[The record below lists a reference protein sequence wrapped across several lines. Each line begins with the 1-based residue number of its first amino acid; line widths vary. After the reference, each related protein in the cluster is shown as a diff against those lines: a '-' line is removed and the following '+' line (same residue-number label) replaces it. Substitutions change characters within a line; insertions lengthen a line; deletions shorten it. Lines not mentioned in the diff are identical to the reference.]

1 MEFKGWVTTKDGTT
15 AFNFD
20 GEITTDTNL
29 YAKFETA
36 TVPEVKN
43 TVTYYDGD
51 TVLLEQ
57 SVEENGKAYNWTP
70 VKAGME
76 FKGWVTTKDGT
87 TAFDFDGEITTDT
100 NLYATFEEA
109 TVPEIKNIVTYYD
122 GDTVLLKQ
130 SVDKNGKAYNW
141 TPVKADMEFK
151 GWVTTKDGTT
161 AFDFDG
167 EITTDTNL
175 YATFEEAP
183 VPEVNYVVTFVDQDG
198 TTIYLEQKVAENG
211 TIYNWT
217 PEKFG
222 FNFVGWQLNGAV
234 FNAATP
240 VTGDITLTAK
250 WNEIVKEKPFAYDI
264 AHLNEDGTSFTYKYG
279 TNKEQVIQINES
291 TIYLD
296 GRLSDYEIAGYKNV
310 YNDFNKALDACKSG
324 TEDNPMKL
332 YIAPYVYWI
341 HNPDSDYTEHSVTI
355 TKNCANLHMI
365 GLSEDPR
372 DIVIAAN
379 YGHDEGFNGGNHTG
393 FSMSGDGLTLKNITF
408 GNYCNVDLVY
418 PLNPSLNRAKRTN
431 NVTQGQIASYSG
443 DKLYAENCQFISR
456 LNMMPFIS
464 SKRALYVNC
473 HMESTDDSLNG
484 SAQAVY
490 LNCDLEHYASK
501 PWGGTS
507 GVTLLNC
514 DMKIC
519 PINADETLTQYISK
533 GAGRATLV
541 DCRYRTEHN
550 VSNVNI
556 GFSDI
561 LSSTFRSYYSNVTVK
576 IGDGTPQQVRMDD
589 GGKNA
594 DKAVDITDTEMLKA
608 YKLDDNGTVVYN
620 VYNLLRGA
628 DDWDPLG
635 QKEIITRLNATNVAT
650 GMSARATGS
659 TTIENQKE
667 GGDRVTLSYSISGPQ
682 AGAYTDTV
690 EWKLLNPTDSA
701 YVTLTTQADG
711 TCVVQS
717 VNDQDVIPK
726 VIVVAKAASGLEAAV
741 EVTAK
746 PNMIAAPA
754 FTDEPTIAQGTDGTA
769 SVSYTLDLGERADM
783 SEIIW
788 YICDDASGTN
798 AREIAVGRA
807 DEPLKS
813 INLVKGYVGK
823 YLKVGI
829 KPKHLRCEYGALK
842 EVVASVA
849 ITDTGITESNTVKA
863 DISTIST
870 KSGGTIAGA
879 FTVDSHKPLDTV
891 SGGNNHTPFDGA
903 AEGDITTTPG
913 QFENSNAEG
922 KGDVWQWAVGNK
934 NGVLDYEGI
943 YQTQARSSRINYK
956 TTKTSTGDMAV
967 TVKVAPGKT
976 ASQGFGSAN
985 QFMDVMIKYDIETE
999 TGYGLRIYRISGNS
1013 CGFMLLEYKEGK
1025 TKALTKTV
1033 ESTVYLTECTIKLW
1047 TETVGNET
1055 KLKCTVETSNPDK
1068 AEQTLQTLNK
1078 PDATASVSLE
1088 ATIENNAYG
1097 DFSLQHYGTV
1107 GDNVTYIGD
1116 IELEYKD

>member
-1 MEFKGWVTTKDGTT
+1 MKKKKLLFSAVALATCIPMLAGCTGGNTTEGGT
-15 AFNFD
+15 
-20 GEITTDTNL
+20 E
-29 YAKFETA
+29 KF
-36 TVPEVKN
+36 
-43 TVTYYDGD
+43 TVTYYDGT

-57 SVEENGKAYNWTP
+57 SVSPNGKAYDWSPSKDGYEFVDWYTTSGMTVPYDFTKAINSDVSIYAKFGTKQSEPVKHSVTYYGYEGETLFSQTVDANGKAYAWTP
-70 VKAGME
+70 TKEGYE
-76 FKGWVTTKDGT
+76 FKGWYSANDYKTEYN
-87 TAFDFDGEITTDT
+87 FDNSISADM
-100 NLYATFEEA
+100 NLYAKFERKE
-109 TVPEIKNIVTYYD
+109 EIKQFPVTLAKDGKSFTYGYD
-122 GDTVLLKQ
+122 GDEKTV
-130 SVDKNGKAYNW
+130 
-141 TPVKADMEFK
+141 E
-151 GWVTTKDGTT
+151 
-161 AFDFDG
+161 
-167 EITTDTNL
+167 
-175 YATFEEAP
+175 
-183 VPEVNYVVTFVDQDG
+183 
-198 TTIYLEQKVAENG
+198 
-211 TIYNWT
+211 
-217 PEKFG
+217 
-222 FNFVGWQLNGAV
+222 
-234 FNAATP
+234 
-240 VTGDITLTAK
+240 
-250 WNEIVKEKPFAYDI
+250 
-264 AHLNEDGTSFTYKYG
+264 
-279 TNKEQVIQINES
+279 INEKA
-291 TIYLD
+291 IYVD
-296 GRLSDYEIAGYKNV
+296 GRLSDEEIEGFENV
-310 YNDFNKALDACKSG
+310 YNSFKQAMDHLVDG
-324 TEDNPMKL
+324 TEAEPMNM

-341 HNPDSDYTEHSVTI
+341 HNPDSTETTEAYGIVKS
-355 TKNCANLHMI
+355 CQNLHI
-365 GLSEDPR
+365 TGLTDDAR
-372 DIVIAAN
+372 NVVIAGN
-379 YGHDEGFNGGNHTG
+379 YGHDEGFAGGNWTM
-393 FSMSGDGLTLKNITF
+393 FNISGDGLNLRNLTF
-408 GNYCNVDLVY
+408 GDYCNVDLEY
-418 PLNPSLNRAKRTN
+418 PLNPSLSRAKRTG

-443 DKLYAENCQFISR
+443 DKLYAENVRFISR

-484 SAQAVY
+484 SSQAVY

-533 GAGRATLV
+533 MAGRATLV
-541 DCRYRTEHN
+541 DCRYRTDHN

-576 IGDGTPQQVRMDD
+576 IGDGTPQQVKMDD

-594 DKAVDITDTEMLKA
+594 DKAVDITGTAMLKA

-620 VYNLLRGA
+620 VYNLLRGT

-635 QKEIITRLNATNVAT
+635 QKETITRLNATNVAT

-682 AGAYTDTV
+682 SGAYTDTV
-690 EWKLLNPTDSA
+690 EWKLLNPADSA
-701 YVTLTTQADG
+701 YVTVTPQNDG

-717 VNDQDVIPK
+717 INDQDVTPK

-754 FTDEPTIAQGTDGTA
+754 FTVEPTIAQGTDGTA

-783 SEIIW
+783 SEIKW
-788 YICDDASGTN
+788 YICDDASGAN

-807 DEPLKS
+807 GEPLKS

-829 KPKHLRCEYGALK
+829 RPKHIRCEYGELK
-842 EVVASVA
+842 EVVATVA

-863 DISTIST
+863 DINTIST

-879 FTVDSHKPLDTV
+879 FTVDSHQPLDTV
-891 SGGNNHTPFDGA
+891 LDKENNTHHHTPFEGA

-913 QFENSNAEG
+913 QFENANANAA
-922 KGDVWQWAVGNK
+922 GDVWNWAVGNK
-934 NGVLDYEGI
+934 NGFLDYAGI

-1013 CGFMLLEYKEGK
+1013 CGFMLMEYKAGE

-1047 TETVGNET
+1047 TETVGSDT
-1055 KLKCTVETSNPDK
+1055 KLKCTVETSNSDK
-1068 AEQTLQTLNK
+1068 AEQTLKTLNK
-1078 PDATASVSLE
+1078 PNATASVSLE

-1116 IELEYKD
+1116 IEIEYKD